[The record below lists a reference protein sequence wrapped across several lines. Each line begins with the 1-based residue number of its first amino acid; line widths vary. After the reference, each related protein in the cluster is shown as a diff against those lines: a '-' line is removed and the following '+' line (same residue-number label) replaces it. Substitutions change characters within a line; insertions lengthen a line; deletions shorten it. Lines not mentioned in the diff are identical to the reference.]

1 MLSSSDLM
9 TCTRRAG
16 AGLRVIVLLLIALAA
31 VDTLAAFDARSAGQ
45 TPAAKA
51 SQAAQAV
58 RIGVLRL
65 PSSGPIFIAI
75 ERGYFRDEGLTPQ
88 ITWFDA
94 AAPLPVAVVS
104 GDLDVGITGLTA
116 AAFNLAA
123 RGGIQIIAS
132 QVREEPGFRMNAVLA
147 TRRAYDGGFTSLR
160 QIAGRRIGITT
171 FGSTFH
177 YHLGL
182 IARKYGFPLSR
193 ITFVP
198 LQTLQNLQA
207 ALAGG
212 QIDGALLPAPQ
223 SRQLE
228 ASGAVRILAWA
239 GDEAPWQL
247 GAVFTRPQTIKS
259 QRPMIE
265 RFVRAYQKGARA
277 YNQAFNARDAAG
289 KVIRGRDYDELM
301 AIISRYTKMPPAQ
314 LQDAMPFIDADA
326 RIDVGSFYAQLRFWQ
341 EVKMVDQSAKPEPL
355 LDLTFIQGHLN
366 VPR

>member
-1 MLSSSDLM
+1 MLSSSHLM
-9 TCTRRAG
+9 
-16 AGLRVIVLLLIALAA
+16 RVLLVLLIALASFGA
-31 VDTLAAFDARSAGQ
+31 PVAGQ
-45 TPAAKA
+45 A
-51 SQAAQAV
+51 QAAQTV
-58 RIGVLRL
+58 RIGALRL
-65 PSSGPIFIAI
+65 PSSGPIFIAV
-75 ERGYFRDEGLTPQ
+75 ERGYFRDEGLTPE

-94 AAPLPVAVVS
+94 AAALPVAVVS

-123 RGGIQIIAS
+123 RGGIKVIAS
-132 QVREEPGFRMNAVLA
+132 QVREEPGFRLNAFLA
-147 TRRAYDGGFTSLR
+147 TRRAYQGGFTSLR
-160 QIAGRRIGITT
+160 QVAGRRIGITT

-177 YHLGL
+177 YNFGL

-212 QIDGALLPAPQ
+212 QIDGALLPAAQ

-239 GDEAPWQL
+239 SDEAPWQL
-247 GAVFTRPQTIKS
+247 GAVFTRPQTIQS

-277 YNQAFNARDAAG
+277 YNQAFNTRDAAG
-289 KVIRGRDYDELM
+289 KVTRGREYDELM
-301 AIISRYTKMPPAQ
+301 AIVARYTKLPAAQ

-326 RIDVGSFYAQLRFWQ
+326 RIDVGSVYSQLRFWQ
-341 EVKMVDQSAKPEPL
+341 EANMVDRSARPEPL
-355 LDLTFIQGHLN
+355 LDLTFIKGHLN
-366 VPR
+366 LPR

>member
-1 MLSSSDLM
+1 
-9 TCTRRAG
+9 
-16 AGLRVIVLLLIALAA
+16 VIVLLLIALAA
-31 VDTLAAFDARSAGQ
+31 STALRAFDARGAGQ
-45 TPAAKA
+45 AQAANTAQPAK
-51 SQAAQAV
+51 AAQAV

-75 ERGYFRDEGLTPQ
+75 ERGYFRDEGLTPE

-94 AAPLPVAVVS
+94 AAALPVAVVS

-123 RGGIQIIAS
+123 RGGIQVIAS
-132 QVREEPGFRMNAVLA
+132 QMREEPGFRMNAFLA
-147 TRRAYDGGFTSLR
+147 TRRAYAGGFTSL
-160 QIAGRRIGITT
+160 QQAPGRRIGITT

-177 YHLGL
+177 YSFGL

-212 QIDGALLPAPQ
+212 QIDGALIPAPQ
-223 SRQLE
+223 ARPLE
-228 ASGAVRILAWA
+228 ASGAVRILGWA

-247 GAVFTRPQTIKS
+247 GAVFTRPRTIKS

-301 AIISRYTKMPPAQ
+301 AIISRYTKLPPAQ

-326 RIDVGSFYAQLRFWQ
+326 RIDVGSVYAQLRFWQ
-341 EVKMVDQSAKPEPL
+341 EVKMVDQSAKPEPM

-366 VPR
+366 MPR

>member
-1 MLSSSDLM
+1 M
-9 TCTRRAG
+9 RR
-16 AGLRVIVLLLIALAA
+16 LLLLLPLIALAA
-31 VDTLAAFDARSAGQ
+31 VGARGAGQ
-45 TPAAKA
+45 AQVA
-51 SQAAQAV
+51 QAAQAI
-58 RIGVLRL
+58 RIGALRL
-65 PSSGPIFIAI
+65 PSSGPIFIAV
-75 ERGYFRDEGLTPQ
+75 ERGYFRDEGLTPE
-88 ITWFDA
+88 IKWFDA
-94 AAPLPVAVVS
+94 AAALPVAVVS

-123 RGGIQIIAS
+123 RGGIKVIAS
-132 QVREEPGFRMNAVLA
+132 QVREEPGFRLNAFLA

-160 QIAGRRIGITT
+160 QAAGRRIGITT

-177 YHLGL
+177 YNFGL

-212 QIDGALLPAPQ
+212 QIDGALLPAAQ

-228 ASGAVRILAWA
+228 ASGAVRIIAWA
-239 GDEAPWQL
+239 SNEEPWQL
-247 GAVFTRPQTIKS
+247 GAVFTRPRTIQT

-277 YNQAFNARDAAG
+277 YNQAFNTRDAAG
-289 KVIRGRDYDELM
+289 RVVRGRDHDELM
-301 AIISRYTKMPPAQ
+301 AIVARYTKLPAAQ

-326 RIDVGSFYAQLRFWQ
+326 RIDVGSLYSQLRFWQ
-341 EVKMVDQSAKPEPL
+341 EAKMVDQSAKPEPM
-355 LDLTFIQGHLN
+355 LDLTFIQGQLN